1 VKPKERARQMRKI
14 THPTIVDD
22 LPNLINARRYFDTA
36 IAKAQAF
43 AAAKPSGERAELTDD
58 YLMNMLVKQDLKLS
72 NAEMGRLGKLLQQ
85 ASEKVNEWSTF
96 VAGYASGAKEAL
108 RGDLDR
114 SLIDD

>member
-1 VKPKERARQMRKI
+1 MNPTKAAEQVRNIP
-14 THPTIVDD
+14 HPTIVDD
-22 LPNLINARRYFDTA
+22 LPDLINARRYFDTV
-36 IAKAQAF
+36 IAEAQAF
-43 AAAKPSGERAELTDD
+43 AAGKPSREGAHLTDD
-58 YLMNMLVKQDLKLS
+58 YLMDMLTRQDLKLS
-72 NAEMGRLGKLLQQ
+72 NVEMMRLGNLLQQ